1 MTDLAQ
7 RTPANTS
14 ALPDPKVGR
23 FSHIT
28 AADLG
33 KRFGIVGIWVL
44 LIVVFGALK
53 PDIFLTL
60 SNFQTMFD
68 SQAVLLLLSLALLVS
83 MISGDFDL
91 SVAGI
96 FSMDLVIIG
105 RMNIVAHINPVYCF
119 LVVIALS
126 LVVGIIQAVLIV
138 KARLSSFIVTLGT
151 GTAFMGVAYAINENA
166 VAGVSAD
173 YNKFMSSNF
182 LGLQVALWI
191 SFVVVLLL
199 WYVYGFTPLG
209 RRLFFVGSN
218 KNVARLAGIN
228 VNRLRMGS
236 LVVGSLLAALAAI
249 VTSGYLNEAD
259 PTLAS
264 NFLLPAL
271 SGALLGT
278 TCIWPGRPNPIGTF
292 VATYFLVTGY
302 TGLEELG
309 LSGWI
314 QQVFYGVALV
324 AAVGVASLAARKSG
338 TESPGMAAPT
348 PS

>member
-1 MTDLAQ
+1 MTDLKEKVP
-7 RTPANTS
+7 TLS
-14 ALPDPKVGR
+14 ELPPPRPGR
-23 FSHIT
+23 FDHIT
-28 AADLG
+28 PLDLF
-33 KRFGIVGIWVL
+33 KRFGIIGIWAL
-44 LIVVFGALK
+44 MIVIFGALK
-53 PDIFLTL
+53 SSIFLTA

-91 SVAGI
+91 SVAGV

-105 RMNIVAHINPVYCF
+105 KMNIVDHINPLYCF
-119 LVVIALS
+119 LVVIGLS
-126 LVVGIIQAVLIV
+126 LAVGLIQAALIV
-138 KARLSSFIVTLGT
+138 KGGLSSFIVTLGT
-151 GTAFMGVAYAINENA
+151 GTAFMGVAYAINQNA

-173 YNKFMSSNF
+173 YNHFMSYRF
-182 LGLQVALWI
+182 GGLQIALWI
-191 SFVVVLLL
+191 SFAVVVLL

-209 RRLFFVGSN
+209 RRLFFVGAN
-218 KNVARLAGIN
+218 RNVARLAGIN
-228 VNRLRMGS
+228 VNRLRMNS
-236 LVVGSLLAALAAI
+236 LVTGSLLAALAAI

-259 PTLAS
+259 PSIAS

-278 TCIWPGRPNPIGTF
+278 TCIWPGRPNPVGTF

-309 LSGWI
+309 LNGWI

-324 AAVGVASLAARKSG
+324 AAVGVSTFAARRSG
-338 TESPGMAAPT
+338 SEAAGMAAPM